1 MTFSDKTVQIKPF
14 VTANGNCSSVSVKPR
29 FRRRNLAALIASLM
43 FLHACTILPE
53 NSSEHGLNS
62 ADELTGTATY
72 SQSTAYRLSRGPAS
86 SLRDANSGLDT
97 DSVSDQPQLVWH
109 RVSQGIQFANNHSND
124 KIQSQ
129 IDWFIKN
136 PDYILQVTER
146 SAPFIYEIVTE
157 IERRGLPL
165 ELALLP
171 MIESS
176 YNPKARSSANA
187 AGLWQFMAR
196 TASNFGLKR
205 DFWYD
210 GRQDP
215 IASTYAALDYLERL
229 HAQFD
234 GDWLLALAAYNAG
247 QGTVLRAIDRN
258 KRQNRATDFWSLP
271 LPSETQNHV
280 PRLLG
285 LAYVISE
292 PEKYGIALSDVPFQP
307 YLAQVDPG
315 TQMDL
320 NLIASLAGLEPETV
334 FRLNP
339 GYLQWGTHPDGPH
352 TVMLP
357 ADALQTFEYNFANM
371 ANTPTTWDR
380 YVIRSGDTLSAIA
393 RNHSTQVATL
403 QQLNNLSGSRIV
415 AGQTLLI
422 PRAVRNGEVLS
433 APMALLAAANS
444 YPVPSGEYQV
454 QRGDSL
460 WRIANRYKLD
470 IAELAALNNLS
481 TEGVLSIGQKL
492 RLRSGV
498 TLAANDATAL
508 NTADQ
513 LEAVVTQYRVR
524 RGDTLAKIARDHN
537 VTVRNIA
544 EWNQINSDSIIRPGQ
559 ELLIRIN

>member
-1 MTFSDKTVQIKPF
+1 MTFSEKTLQAKQSHTASGKSSSAVSKPL
-14 VTANGNCSSVSVKPR
+14 
-29 FRRRNLAALIASLM
+29 FRRCKLAALIASTM
-43 FLHACTILPE
+43 FLHACTNLPD
-53 NSSEHGLNS
+53 NATDYGVT
-62 ADELTGTATY
+62 TGGDRAGVGTY
-72 SQSTAYRLSRGPAS
+72 SQSTAYRSPRVSTSPLLQSESTP
-86 SLRDANSGLDT
+86 DADGIA
-97 DSVSDQPQLVWH
+97 DQPQLVWH
-109 RVSQGIQFANNHSND
+109 RISQGMQFANTHRND
-124 KIQSQ
+124 EIQAQ
-129 IDWFIKN
+129 INWFINN
-136 PDYILQVTER
+136 PNYILQVTER
-146 SAPFIYEIVTE
+146 SAPFIYEIVME

-196 TASNFGLKR
+196 TAANFGLQR

-215 IASTYAALDYLERL
+215 IASTNAALDYLERL
-229 HAQFD
+229 HTQFD

-247 QGTVLRAIDRN
+247 EGTVLRAIDRN
-258 KRQNRATDFWSLP
+258 KRRDRATDFWSLP
-271 LPSETQNHV
+271 LPGETHNHI

-292 PEKYGIALSDVPFQP
+292 PEKYGIALSEVPFQP

-320 NLIASLAGLEPETV
+320 NLIANLAGVDPETV

-357 ADALQTFEYNFANM
+357 AEVLETFEYNFANM

-393 RNHSTQVATL
+393 RNHGTQVTTL
-403 QQLNNLSGSRIV
+403 QQLNNLTGSRIV

-422 PRAVRNGEVLS
+422 PRAYREGDALS
-433 APMALLAAANS
+433 APTSLLAAANS
-444 YPVPSGEYQV
+444 FPVPSGEYQV

-470 IAELAALNNLS
+470 IDELAALNNLS
-481 TEGVLSIGQKL
+481 TEGVLRVGQKL
-492 RLRSGV
+492 KLQSDV
-498 TLAANDATAL
+498 TLAANDTAGL
-508 NTADQ
+508 STAGQ
-513 LEAVVTQYRVR
+513 LQDIVTQYRVR
-524 RGDTLAKIARDHN
+524 RGDTLARIAREHN
-537 VTVRNIA
+537 VTVRDLT
-544 EWNQINSDSIIRPGQ
+544 EWNQINSTSIIRPGQ
-559 ELLIRIN
+559 ELLIRKN

>member
-1 MTFSDKTVQIKPF
+1 MTFSENTLQ
-14 VTANGNCSSVSVKPR
+14 ARQSRSASGNSSSAISKPR
-29 FRRRNLAALIASLM
+29 FRRSKLAALIASTI
-43 FLHACTILPE
+43 FLHACTNLPD
-53 NSSEHGLNS
+53 NSTDYGVNTGG
-62 ADELTGTATY
+62 DETELGSY
-72 SQSTAYRLSRGPAS
+72 SQSTAYRSSRAS
-86 SLRDANSGLDT
+86 ISPLLQSELLPDADGM
-97 DSVSDQPQLVWH
+97 SDQPQLVWH
-109 RVSQGIQFANNHSND
+109 RISQGMQFANDHRND
-124 KIQSQ
+124 EIQEQ

-196 TASNFGLKR
+196 TASNFGLQR

-215 IASTYAALDYLERL
+215 IASTNAALDYLERL
-229 HAQFD
+229 HTQFD

-247 QGTVLRAIDRN
+247 EGTVLRAIDRN
-258 KRQNRATDFWSLP
+258 NRRDRATDFWSLP
-271 LPSETQNHV
+271 LPSETHNHI

-292 PEKYGIALSDVPFQP
+292 PEKYGIALSDVPYQP
-307 YLAQVDPG
+307 YLSQVDLG

-320 NLIASLAGLEPETV
+320 NLIASLAGVEPETV

-357 ADALQTFEYNFANM
+357 ADVLETFEYNFANM

-393 RNHSTQVATL
+393 HNHGTQVSTL

-422 PRAVRNGEVLS
+422 PRAYKEGDVLS
-433 APMALLAAANS
+433 APSSLLSAANS

-454 QRGDSL
+454 QSGDSL

-470 IAELAALNNLS
+470 IDELAALNNLS
-481 TEGVLSIGQKL
+481 TEGVLKIGQKL
-492 RLRSGV
+492 RLQSDV
-498 TLAANDATAL
+498 TLAANDSPIL
-508 NTADQ
+508 NAAGQ
-513 LEAVVTQYRVR
+513 LEAIVTQYRVR
-524 RGDTLAKIARDHN
+524 RGDTLARIAREHN
-537 VTVRNIA
+537 VTVRDIT

-559 ELLIRIN
+559 ELLIRKN

>member
-1 MTFSDKTVQIKPF
+1 MTFPDKTVQIKSF

-53 NSSEHGLNS
+53 NSAEHGLNS

-215 IASTYAALDYLERL
+215 IASTNAALDYLERL

-357 ADALQTFEYNFANM
+357 ADVLQTFEYNFANM

-403 QQLNNLSGSRIV
+403 QHLNNLSGSRIV

>member
-1 MTFSDKTVQIKPF
+1 MTFPENTLQARQSLS
-14 VTANGNCSSVSVKPR
+14 ASRNSSRMKSAPL
-29 FRRRNLAALIASLM
+29 FRRHKLAVLIASSM
-43 FLHACTILPE
+43 FLHACTNLPDH
-53 NSSEHGLNS
+53 SSEHGANS
-62 ADELTGTATY
+62 TGNRAGAGTY
-72 SQSTAYRLSRGPAS
+72 SQSTAYRSSRYA
-86 SLRDANSGLDT
+86 
-97 DSVSDQPQLVWH
+97 DSTLQQSELTSEGDIASDQPQLVWH
-109 RVSQGIQFANNHSND
+109 RVSQGIQFANDHRND

-136 PDYILQVTER
+136 PDYIRQVTER

-187 AGLWQFMAR
+187 TGLWQFMAR

-215 IASTYAALDYLERL
+215 IASTHAALDYLERL

-247 QGTVLRAIDRN
+247 EGTVLRAIDRN
-258 KRQNRATDFWSLP
+258 KRRDRATDFWSLP
-271 LPSETQNHV
+271 LPSETHNHV

-292 PEKYGIALSDVPFQP
+292 PEKYGISLSEVPFQP

-357 ADALQTFEYNFANM
+357 ADVLETFEYNFANM
-371 ANTPTTWDR
+371 ATSPITWDR

-393 RNHSTQVATL
+393 RNHGTQVATL

-422 PRAVRNGEVLS
+422 PRAYKDGDLLS
-433 APMALLAAANS
+433 APASLLAASNS
-444 YPVPSGEYQV
+444 FPVPSGEYQV

-470 IAELAALNNLS
+470 INELAALNNIS
-481 TEGVLSIGQKL
+481 TEGVLRVGQKL
-492 RLRSGV
+492 RLQAEV
-498 TLAANDATAL
+498 TLAANDTPGIS
-508 NTADQ
+508 TVGQ
-513 LEAVVTQYRVR
+513 LEDIVTQYRVR
-524 RGDTLAKIARDHN
+524 RGDTLARIAREHN
-537 VTVRNIA
+537 VTVRDLT
-544 EWNQINSDSIIRPGQ
+544 EWNQINTTSIIRPGQ
-559 ELLIRIN
+559 ELLIRRN

>member
-1 MTFSDKTVQIKPF
+1 MTFSENSLQGRQSHS
-14 VTANGNCSSVSVKPR
+14 ASGNSLSAISTPR
-29 FRRRNLAALIASLM
+29 FRRSKLAALIASTL
-43 FLHACTILPE
+43 FLHACTNLPD
-53 NSSEHGLNS
+53 NSTDYGVHTSDDQ
-62 ADELTGTATY
+62 AVTGTY
-72 SQSTAYRLSRGPAS
+72 PPSTAYRSSRAS
-86 SLRDANSGLDT
+86 SSPLIESELTLDT
-97 DSVSDQPQLVWH
+97 GDSLDQPQLVWH
-109 RVSQGIQFANNHSND
+109 RVSQGMQFAYEHRND
-124 KIQSQ
+124 EIQAQ

-136 PDYILQVTER
+136 PDYILQVSER

-157 IERRGLPL
+157 IERRGMPL

-196 TASNFGLKR
+196 TASNFGLQR

-215 IASTYAALDYLERL
+215 IASTNAALDYLERL
-229 HAQFD
+229 HVQFD

-247 QGTVLRAIDRN
+247 EGTVLRAIDRN
-258 KRQNRATDFWSLP
+258 KRRDRATDFWSLP
-271 LPSETQNHV
+271 LPSETHNHI

-292 PEKYGIALSDVPFQP
+292 PEKYGIALSNVPYQP
-307 YLAQVDPG
+307 YLTQVDLG

-320 NLIASLAGLEPETV
+320 NLIASLAGVEPEIV
-334 FRLNP
+334 FKLNP

-357 ADALQTFEYNFANM
+357 ADVLDTFEYNFANM

-380 YVIRSGDTLSAIA
+380 YVIRAGDTLSTIA
-393 RNHSTQVATL
+393 RNHGTQVSTL

-422 PRAVRNGEVLS
+422 PRAYKEGDVLS
-433 APMALLAAANS
+433 APSSLLAAANT

-454 QRGDSL
+454 QSGDSL

-470 IAELAALNNLS
+470 IDELAALNNLS
-481 TEGVLSIGQKL
+481 TEGVLKVGQKL
-492 RLRSGV
+492 RLQSDV
-498 TLAANDATAL
+498 TLATNDPASL
-508 NTADQ
+508 NASGQ
-513 LEAVVTQYRVR
+513 LEAFVTQYRVR
-524 RGDTLAKIARDHN
+524 RGDTLARIAREHN
-537 VTVRNIA
+537 VTVRDIA

-559 ELLIRIN
+559 ELLIRKN

>member
-1 MTFSDKTVQIKPF
+1 MTFSENTLQARQSSAR
-14 VTANGNCSSVSVKPR
+14 ANRSPALSKPR
-29 FRRRNLAALIASLM
+29 FRPCKLAALIASTI
-43 FLHACTILPE
+43 FLHACSNLPDH
-53 NSSEHGLNS
+53 SSEQGING
-62 ADELTGTATY
+62 AGEGIY
-72 SQSTAYRLSRGPAS
+72 SQNPAYRSSGVSASPFLQSELSPEADIAS
-86 SLRDANSGLDT
+86 DE
-97 DSVSDQPQLVWH
+97 PQLVWH
-109 RVSQGIQFANNHSND
+109 RVSQGIEFANDHRND

-196 TASNFGLKR
+196 TASNFGLQR

-215 IASTYAALDYLERL
+215 IASTNAALDYLERL

-247 QGTVLRAIDRN
+247 EGTVLRAIDRN
-258 KRQNRATDFWSLP
+258 RRRDRATDFWSLP
-271 LPSETQNHV
+271 LPGETHNHV

-292 PEKYGIALSDVPFQP
+292 PEKYGIALSNVPYQP
-307 YLAQVDPG
+307 YLTRVDPG

-320 NLIASLAGLEPETV
+320 NLIANLAGVEPETV

-357 ADALQTFEYNFANM
+357 ANVLETFEYNFANM
-371 ANTPTTWDR
+371 ANTPTTWDH
-380 YVIRSGDTLSAIA
+380 YVIRAGDTLSAIA
-393 RNHSTQVATL
+393 RNHDTQVSTL

-422 PRAVRNGEVLS
+422 PRAYKEGDVLS
-433 APMALLAAANS
+433 APSSLLAAGNS

-454 QRGDSL
+454 KSGDSL

-470 IAELAALNNLS
+470 INELAALNNLS
-481 TEGVLSIGQKL
+481 IEGVLKVGQKL
-492 RLRSGV
+492 RLQSDV
-498 TLAANDATAL
+498 TLAANDTPGL
-508 NTADQ
+508 NADAAGQ
-513 LEAVVTQYRVR
+513 LEAIVTQYRVR
-524 RGDTLAKIARDHN
+524 RGDTLARIAREHN
-537 VTVRNIA
+537 VTVRDIT
-544 EWNQINSDSIIRPGQ
+544 EWNQINPDSIIRPGQ
-559 ELLIRIN
+559 ELLIRKN